1 MTRVRVAMA
10 MLILVSLVPGM
21 PAAAAPPLC
30 AWPQEVGAQASN
42 VALPDSNARYW
53 VMPFEVYKDR
63 RITVTGAFPDTRY
76 ASFTVYDGFQG
87 VFTSNGVSSARADH
101 EITPDPGSVNPWQQ
115 PAVAGGAYTLQI
127 RMDVAPDQVNALPLA
142 PAGTP
147 GGALGF
153 LVYRIYLPT
162 GGTSS
167 PVVLPTLTVTDG
179 GRTRTL
185 PPCPRTV
192 AGTAPDGPAAPP
204 RSASDL
210 AFARTTGN
218 DELFPN
224 PDSGY
229 LSTWVTP
236 PGPETVV
243 VVRGRAAASPDQ
255 PHPHP
260 WPQRGDDMRYWS
272 LCTNLRFPYFPVVVN
287 HLPGG
292 ETDPGCRHDDVAAV
306 DAGGDYT
313 FVIGTEQQRN
323 RIEAVRRVTFVPFS
337 AAEPRSRHLVLLRNM
352 MPAPGFHRSVL
363 DVPPDGRPGTAAAV
377 MGDYY
382 PRAHL
387 CPLSILDTC
396 AFEAGRRSTP
406 RPS

>member
-1 MTRVRVAMA
+1 MTRVRAALA
-10 MLILVSLVPGM
+10 MLILVSLLPGTPALATT
-21 PAAAAPPLC
+21 PAAAAMPRC
-30 AWPQEVGAQASN
+30 AWPQEVGAQAAN

-53 VMPFEVYKDR
+53 VMPFKVYADR
-63 RITVTGAFPDTRY
+63 QITVTGAFPDTRY
-76 ASFTVYDGFQG
+76 ASFAVYDGFKG
-87 VFTSNGVSSARADH
+87 TFTSNGVSSARADH
-101 EITPDPGSVNPWQQ
+101 EITPDPGSVNPWQE
-115 PAVAGGAYTLQI
+115 PAVAGGAYTLHL
-127 RMDVAPDQVNALPLA
+127 RMVVAPDQVNALPLA
-142 PAGTP
+142 PAGTVA
-147 GGALGF
+147 GALGF

-185 PPCPRTV
+185 PPCQRTV
-192 AGTAPDGPAAPP
+192 DVSSPDGPVAPP
-204 RSASDL
+204 RSAPDL

-236 PGPETVV
+236 PDAETVV
-243 VVRGRAAASPDQ
+243 VVRGRAASSPDQ

-272 LCTNLRFPYFPVVVN
+272 LCTNLRFPRFPVVVN
-287 HLPGG
+287 HLPNG

-306 DAGGDYT
+306 DLGGDYT
-313 FVIGTEQQRN
+313 FVIGTEAQRP
-323 RIEAVRRVTFVPFS
+323 RIEAVRGVTFVPFS
-337 AAEPRSRHLVLLRNM
+337 LDEPGARHLALLRNM
-352 MPAPGFHRSVL
+352 MPAPGFRRSVL
-363 DVPPDGRPGTAAAV
+363 DVPPDGRPSTAAAV

-396 AFEAGRRSTP
+396 AF
-406 RPS
+406 